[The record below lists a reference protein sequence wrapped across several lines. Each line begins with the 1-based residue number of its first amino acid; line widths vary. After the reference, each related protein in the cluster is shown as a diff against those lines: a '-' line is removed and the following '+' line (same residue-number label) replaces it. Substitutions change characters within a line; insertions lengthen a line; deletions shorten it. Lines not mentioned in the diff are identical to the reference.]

1 MSPEKWEQR
10 EEKLRKKREAMRVSG
25 RSVFVLQEILKKKA
39 DEARRR
45 TSKKKRSKQRSS
57 PRQRKNS

>member
-39 DEARRR
+39 DEARRK